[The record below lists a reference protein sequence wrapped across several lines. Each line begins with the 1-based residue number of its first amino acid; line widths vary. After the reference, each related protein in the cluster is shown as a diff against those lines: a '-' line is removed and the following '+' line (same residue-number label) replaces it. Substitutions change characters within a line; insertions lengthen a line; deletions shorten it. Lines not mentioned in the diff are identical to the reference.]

1 MPVNK
6 VSDTSLKKRRSPL
19 DRSRP
24 LPSAGDSLSKELDN
38 VVYDHIFAPYFVAVF
53 LAIVAGLEWYKFL
66 NNHKPSPVVYT
77 IVAVIAAAYAV
88 YKFVRTRHRIA
99 QIKLGRDGERVV
111 AQYLEWFRTSNH
123 FVFHDIPS
131 GDANVDHVLVGP
143 KGIFTIETKTHS
155 KPLRGECKV
164 SVKDGEVL
172 VNGNQIDRNPII
184 QAKAQANWLRNFL
197 AESKFKAPVWPVV
210 LFPGWFIEPFD
221 TKAAGVW
228 VLEPKA
234 LSTFIENE
242 PERLTREQ
250 VQAIASALRSYILS
264 QVDK

>member
-1 MPVNK
+1 MN
-6 VSDTSLKKRRSPL
+6 
-19 DRSRP
+19 
-24 LPSAGDSLSKELDN
+24 
-38 VVYDHIFAPYFVAVF
+38 DHITAPYFFAAF
-53 LAIVAGLEWYKFL
+53 LVVIAGLEWFKYL
-66 NNHKPSPVVYT
+66 NNAKPKPIIYSFAAA
-77 IVAVIAAAYAV
+77 VAVIYAAYKIWRA
-88 YKFVRTRHRIA
+88 KRKIA

-111 AQYLEWFRTSNH
+111 AQYLEWFRTANH
-123 FVFHDIPS
+123 FVFHDVPS
-131 GDANVDHVLVGP
+131 GDANVDHVLIGP

-155 KPLRGECKV
+155 KPIRGECKV
-164 SVKDGEVL
+164 RVEDGVVL
-172 VNGNQIDRNPII
+172 VNGNQVDRNPII

-221 TKAAGVW
+221 TKAVGAW